1 MIHTLSLHSHLLL
14 KTMCKVSSP
23 LVHVAA
29 IRKNQTLQ
37 VFENKVQS
45 LFLW

>member
-1 MIHTLSLHSHLLL
+1 MY
-14 KTMCKVSSP
+14 KVSSP
-23 LVHVAA
+23 LVQVTA